1 MKRIKSK
8 HTIFHQAMSIKGS
21 LYIFIITI
29 ITGAAVQFSC
39 AADEK
44 SGGTIAEKNEVPFYS
59 TASPGIWKSQ
69 AVDHEV
75 EVTVT
80 RINDRKTINVQI
92 PFAKKKEKNHY
103 VEVIVILDLK
113 RKELQK
119 KSFEKGGAEN
129 GASFDFPAEFNS
141 PVYVVMKCN
150 LHDMWEKLVD
160 LNE

>member
-1 MKRIKSK
+1 
-8 HTIFHQAMSIKGS
+8 MSTRGA

-29 ITGAAVQFSC
+29 ITGASVQFSC
-39 AADEK
+39 AANDK
-44 SGGTIAEKNEVPFYS
+44 SGGTIVEKSEVPFYS
-59 TASPGIWKSQ
+59 AASPGIWKSQ
-69 AVDHEV
+69 SIDHEA
-75 EVTVT
+75 EITIT
-80 RINDRKTINVQI
+80 RINDRKTLNVQI

-129 GASFDFPAEFNS
+129 GATFDLPADFNS

-160 LNE
+160 WNE